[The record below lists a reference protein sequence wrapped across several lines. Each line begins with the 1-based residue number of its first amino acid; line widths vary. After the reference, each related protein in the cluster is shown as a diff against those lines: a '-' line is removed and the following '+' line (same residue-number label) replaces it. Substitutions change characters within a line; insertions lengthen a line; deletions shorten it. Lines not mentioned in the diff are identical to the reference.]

1 MSDPDSEMPFERL
14 AELDKLIHEPARL
27 SILTALSSCGKANF
41 TFLRRLT
48 GLTRGNLSSHLSRLD
63 EAGLVDVDKSF
74 EDKTPVT
81 TVSLSEA
88 TDGMPATWIR
98 RNDRLR
104 SVPPLFQFSD
114 LSRSA
119 PAPDPRRSHGTICDA

>member
-48 GLTRGNLSSHLSRLD
+48 GLTRGNLSSHLSRLE
-63 EAGLVDVDKSF
+63 EAGLVDMDKSF
-74 EDKTPVT
+74 EAKTPVT
-81 TVSLSEA
+81 TVSLNEDGRRTIARYWDDLQALRDEA
-88 TDGMPATWIR
+88 DRWDTD
-98 RNDRLR
+98 D
-104 SVPPLFQFSD
+104 VD
-114 LSRSA
+114 SA
-119 PAPDPRRSHGTICDA
+119 E

>member
-1 MSDPDSEMPFERL
+1 MSDPDSEVPFERL

-27 SILTALSSCGKANF
+27 SILTALSSCGQADF

-48 GLTRGNLSSHLSRLD
+48 GLTRGNLSSHLSRLE

-81 TVSLSEA
+81 TVSLNEDGRRTIARYWDELQTLRDEA
-88 TDGMPATWIR
+88 NQWDADDSDQATG
-98 RNDRLR
+98 
-104 SVPPLFQFSD
+104 S
-114 LSRSA
+114 
-119 PAPDPRRSHGTICDA
+119 